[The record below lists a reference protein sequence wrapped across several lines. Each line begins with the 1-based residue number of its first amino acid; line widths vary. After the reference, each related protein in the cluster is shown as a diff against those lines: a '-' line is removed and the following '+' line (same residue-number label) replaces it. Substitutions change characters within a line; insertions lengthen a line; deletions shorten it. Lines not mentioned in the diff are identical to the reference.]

1 MENKLASARNHTATH
16 LLQAALK
23 RVVGDHIN
31 QAGSAVN
38 AHHLRFDFSSFEPIS
53 AEQLQQ
59 VEEMVNAEILT
70 GKDVEISHMNQEDA
84 KKLVLWHYS
93 VKIWRYRS
101 CSYCTWI

>member
-38 AHHLRFDFSSFEPIS
+38 AHHLRFDFSSFEAITP
-53 AEQLQQ
+53 EQLQA
-59 VEEMVNAEILT
+59 VEDMVNAEILT
-70 GKDVEISHMNQEDA
+70 CQDVEISHMNQDEA
-84 KKLVLWHYS
+84 KKLVLWLYL
-93 VKIWRYRS
+93 VKNMVIS
-101 CSYCTWI
+101 FVL